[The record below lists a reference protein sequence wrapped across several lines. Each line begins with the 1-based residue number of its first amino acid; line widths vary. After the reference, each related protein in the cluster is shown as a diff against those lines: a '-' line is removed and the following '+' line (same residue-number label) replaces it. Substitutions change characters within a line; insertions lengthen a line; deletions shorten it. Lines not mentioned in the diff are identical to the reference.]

1 MLANG
6 RRKAVMKQISLPR
19 AVLVGGSIAGALDI
33 LFALTNAAVNGMVP
47 QRLLQVVASGLL
59 GEDAYAGGWPTALLG
74 LVAHFTLS
82 YLWAALFVTAAAR
95 MPRLVAK
102 PALSGPVFGV
112 LVFLTMRL
120 VVLPVSA
127 FPHPV
132 SFNNLSAGLDLL
144 SHMFFFG
151 LPIALAAAK
160 AIRSTETS

>member
-6 RRKAVMKQISLPR
+6 GADAMKQFSRLR

-74 LVAHFTLS
+74 LVAHFVLS
-82 YLWAALFVTAAAR
+82 FLWAALFVTVATR
-95 MPRLVAK
+95 VPRLVAK
-102 PALSGPVFGV
+102 PALSGALFGV
-112 LVFLTMRL
+112 LVFLVMRL
-120 VVLPVSA
+120 VVLPLSA

-132 SFNNLSAGLDLL
+132 SFKPLSAGLDLL

-151 LPIALAAAK
+151 LPIALAAAR
-160 AIRSTETS
+160 AIRPREAT